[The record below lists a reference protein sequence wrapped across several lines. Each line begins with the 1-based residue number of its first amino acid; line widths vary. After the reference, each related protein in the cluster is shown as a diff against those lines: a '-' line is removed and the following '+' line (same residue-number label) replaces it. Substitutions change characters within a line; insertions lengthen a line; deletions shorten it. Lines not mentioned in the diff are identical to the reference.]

1 MSGPLNPDTQDQTTL
16 ALVGAAV
23 AVTTWGSAGVL
34 IRHIDMDGLA
44 IAVYRFW
51 ISGLFLA
58 AWMSAR
64 GVHVTRRVLRHS
76 AVGGI
81 ALGIDVALFFTAVK
95 LTTIVNATVIGSL
108 QPILVGIV
116 AWRFF
121 GEDIRRRE
129 VTLGTVAIV
138 AVVVVVAAGSG
149 TPEWNLRGDL
159 LAVGALFAW
168 AAYFVLS
175 KASREVLTPGE
186 YTVGTALW
194 TAAVNT
200 PLAIVFGQDL
210 SLPTAGNWA
219 LLTLLAVG
227 AGVLGHVVMNWSLVR
242 IPLWLGST
250 FTLLIPV
257 FAAALAWLFLDQALT
272 AVQVMAMVVVM
283 AALAALV
290 AGQRS
295 SNPAKA
301 EQPTTNAR
309 PVP

>member
-1 MSGPLNPDTQDQTTL
+1 LF
-16 ALVGAAV
+16 GAAV

-51 ISGLFLA
+51 ISGIFLA

-64 GVHVTRRVLRHS
+64 GVHVTRRVLRHT
-76 AVGGI
+76 AVGGL
-81 ALGIDVALFFTAVK
+81 ALGLDVALFFTAVK

-108 QPILVGIV
+108 QPIIVGMV

-121 GEDIRRRE
+121 GEVIRRRD
-129 VTLGTVAIV
+129 VVWGSVAVV
-138 AVVVVVAAGSG
+138 AVVVVVVAGSG

-159 LAVGALFAW
+159 LAVGALLAW
-168 AAYFVLS
+168 SAYFVLS

-186 YTVGTALW
+186 FTVGTALW
-194 TAAVNT
+194 TAAINT

-210 SLPTAGNWA
+210 SLPSAGNWA
-219 LLTLLAVG
+219 LLTLLAIG

-257 FAAALAWLFLDQALT
+257 FAAALAWLLLDQALT
-272 AVQVMAMVVVM
+272 IVQLVAMFVVLG
-283 AALAALV
+283 ALAALV

-295 SNPAKA
+295 SKDGEVERPVA
-301 EQPTTNAR
+301 NAR
-309 PVP
+309 PAP